1 MSGNQALE
9 INSIVG
15 SQANTALTNHGS
27 DWYFTVTA
35 LMAVSAVIF
44 TGAAIKKPLSHRVFH
59 QASALF
65 CFVAAIGYFS
75 MASGL
80 GQVPIQAEF
89 TRPDSSYTF
98 AAGTREIFYARYVDW
113 AVSLPLVV
121 LALMMSSGVPLS
133 TTLTT
138 MVAAE
143 IFNVCLLI
151 GALTQT
157 TYKWGYVSSTLKL
170 LNLPCQDHKNSTH
183 KLKPRPEQKK
193 KQKQFTFAVMAE
205 WFVFYQL
212 LIPGRK
218 YASAVGG
225 SVGSTYLTAS
235 LLVVVCWLFYP
246 VSWGLSEGG
255 NVIHPDSEA
264 IFYGILD
271 IFSRPAVGFVLLLG
285 HRNTDFASLG
295 FEAREPGQGNEK
307 TPVPAQG
314 NNGAVQA

>member
-157 TYKWGYVSSTLKL
+157 TYKWGY
-170 LNLPCQDHKNSTH
+170 
-183 KLKPRPEQKK
+183 
-193 KQKQFTFAVMAE
+193 
-205 WFVFYQL
+205 
-212 LIPGRK
+212 
-218 YASAVGG
+218 
-225 SVGSTYLTAS
+225 
-235 LLVVVCWLFYP
+235 
-246 VSWGLSEGG
+246 
-255 NVIHPDSEA
+255 
-264 IFYGILD
+264 
-271 IFSRPAVGFVLLLG
+271 
-285 HRNTDFASLG
+285 
-295 FEAREPGQGNEK
+295 
-307 TPVPAQG
+307 
-314 NNGAVQA
+314 

>member
-27 DWYFTVTA
+27 DWYFTVMA

-157 TYKWGYVSSTLKL
+157 TYKWGY
-170 LNLPCQDHKNSTH
+170 
-183 KLKPRPEQKK
+183 
-193 KQKQFTFAVMAE
+193 FTFAVMAE

>member
-9 INSIVG
+9 INSAVG
-15 SQANTALTNHGS
+15 SQANTALTSHGS
-27 DWYFTVTA
+27 DWYFAVTA
-35 LMAVSAVIF
+35 VMAVSAVTF

-59 QASALF
+59 QTSALF

-138 MVAAE
+138 MMAAE
-143 IFNVCLLI
+143 IFNISLLV

-157 TYKWGYVSSTLKL
+157 TYKWGY
-170 LNLPCQDHKNSTH
+170 
-183 KLKPRPEQKK
+183 
-193 KQKQFTFAVMAE
+193 FTFAMMAE

-218 YASAVGG
+218 YASAIGG

-235 LLVVVCWLFYP
+235 LLVVVCWFFYP
-246 VSWGLSEGG
+246 ISWGLSEGG

-271 IFSRPAVGFVLLLG
+271 ILSRPAVGLVLLFG

-295 FEAREPGQGNEK
+295 FDTREPGQANEK

-314 NNGAVQA
+314 NNGAVEAQV

>member
-1 MSGNQALE
+1 MSGNQALG
-9 INSIVG
+9 INSVVG
-15 SQANTALTNHGS
+15 SQANTALTSHGS

-35 LMAVSAVIF
+35 LMTVSALTF
-44 TGAAIKKPLSHRVFH
+44 TAAAVKRPPYHRVFH
-59 QASALF
+59 QTSALF

-75 MASGL
+75 MGSGL
-80 GQVPIQAEF
+80 GQVPIEAEF
-89 TRPDSSYTF
+89 TRPDSSYTS

-121 LALMMSSGVPLS
+121 LALMLSSGVPLS

-138 MVAAE
+138 MMATE

-151 GALTQT
+151 GALTET
-157 TYKWGYVSSTLKL
+157 TYKWGY
-170 LNLPCQDHKNSTH
+170 
-183 KLKPRPEQKK
+183 
-193 KQKQFTFAVMAE
+193 FTFALMAE

-235 LLVVVCWLFYP
+235 LLVVTCWFFYP
-246 VSWGLSEGG
+246 ISWGLSEGG

-264 IFYGILD
+264 IFYGLLD
-271 IFSRPAVGFVLLLG
+271 IFSRPMVGAVLLLG

-295 FEAREPGQGNEK
+295 FKAREPGQINEK
-307 TPVPAQG
+307 SPGPVQG
-314 NNGAVQA
+314 NNGTVEA

>member
-157 TYKWGYVSSTLKL
+157 TYKWGY
-170 LNLPCQDHKNSTH
+170 
-183 KLKPRPEQKK
+183 
-193 KQKQFTFAVMAE
+193 FTFAVMAE